1 MTSRNTTSDP
11 TTTPRGVWAPE
22 YADRIRALDGIVV
35 DAIDPTPEAIAAMDA
50 LGQPM
55 GPAEAGDLTVADV
68 EVPGP
73 HGPVPV
79 RVYAPRELSHRSGA
93 ALVWMH
99 GGGFIGGDIDMPE
112 ADAVA
117 RGVALRTGACVVS
130 VDYRLCVDGVHHPV
144 PHDDCWAVFR
154 WVATDGLQLG
164 TDPARIAVG
173 GASAGGNLAASLALR
188 ARDEGVELAL
198 SVLIYP
204 VLHPHL
210 PTPDAEL
217 AACLAQTPEA
227 LRFPPNLTEQLNEN
241 LLGGPVSSATP
252 YAFPGLAQDLAGMAP
267 SYIEACEFD
276 ELRSSAERFAE
287 QLHTADAA
295 VEYVVAAGVPHGH
308 LNNVGSPYA
317 LATIERISDRINALG
332 GAR

>member
-1 MTSRNTTSDP
+1 MTSRSTTNDP

-22 YADRIRALDGIVV
+22 YVDRMRALDGIVFN
-35 DAIDPTPEAIAAMDA
+35 AMDPSPEAIAAMDA

-55 GPAEAGDLTVADV
+55 GPAEISDVMVMDVDVA
-68 EVPGP
+68 GP

-79 RVYAPRELSHRSGA
+79 RVYAPRESANRSGA
-93 ALVWMH
+93 ALMWMH

-117 RGVALRTGACVVS
+117 RGVAARTGACVFS

-154 WVATDGLQLG
+154 WVGADGLHLG
-164 TDPARIAVG
+164 VDPERIAVG
-173 GASAGGNLAASLALR
+173 GASAGGNLAASVALR
-188 ARDEGVELAL
+188 ARDEGAELAL
-198 SVLIYP
+198 SALIYP

-210 PTPDAEL
+210 PTPGAEL
-217 AACLAQTPEA
+217 AACLAQTPDA
-227 LRFPPNLTEQLNEN
+227 LRFPPAVTEQLNQN

-252 YAFPGLAQDLAGMAP
+252 YAFPGLAEDLTGSAP
-267 SYIEACEFD
+267 TYIEACEFD
-276 ELRSSAERFAE
+276 ELRSSAERFAD
-287 QLHTADAA
+287 QLKKSDAE

-308 LNNVGSPYA
+308 LNNIGSPYA
-317 LATIERISDRINALG
+317 LATIERISERVNALG

>member
-1 MTSRNTTSDP
+1 
-11 TTTPRGVWAPE
+11 
-22 YADRIRALDGIVV
+22 
-35 DAIDPTPEAIAAMDA
+35 
-50 LGQPM
+50 
-55 GPAEAGDLTVADV
+55 
-68 EVPGP
+68 
-73 HGPVPV
+73 
-79 RVYAPRELSHRSGA
+79 
-93 ALVWMH
+93 
-99 GGGFIGGDIDMPE
+99 MPE

-117 RGVALRTGACVVS
+117 RGVAARTGACVVS

-154 WVATDGLQLG
+154 SVASDDLQLG
-164 TDPARIAVG
+164 VDPARIAVG

-198 SVLIYP
+198 SALIYP

-210 PTPDAEL
+210 PTPSEEL
-217 AACLAQTPEA
+217 AACLAQTPAA
-227 LRFPPNLTEQLNEN
+227 LRFPPDLTEQLNEN

-252 YAFPGLAQDLAGMAP
+252 YAFPGIAEDLAGVAP
-267 SYIEACEFD
+267 TYIEACEFD
-276 ELRSSAERFAE
+276 ELRSSAARFVD
-287 QLHTADAA
+287 QLREADAV

-317 LATIERISDRINALG
+317 RATIERISERIQVLG